1 LFLQRFFTAFPFGWP
16 GVALLFLRLTVAA
29 LVAAQGAIDLLSFGH
44 SSGFLIMGVLQVL
57 AGIFLSLGFYTP
69 VTAASLCLGIA
80 CSSLPFLAPAAWSLF
95 CAKQTV
101 ILAAVMSGVIV
112 LIGPGAFSID
122 SYLFGRRELVIPP
135 GRYGSRKR

>member
-1 LFLQRFFTAFPFGWP
+1 
-16 GVALLFLRLTVAA
+16 LLFLRLTVAA

-80 CSSLPFLAPAAWSLF
+80 CSSLPFLTPAAWSLF

-135 GRYGSRKR
+135 RRYGSRKR